1 MCGDK
6 LSINSC
12 LQYLKYYIKKN
23 QKKNQT
29 KTTSPPKKK
38 IRIITHI
45 QNNAINKTKQ
55 KQKPQKTPQ
64 AKTKKKQK
72 KTAKKI
78 TKPQNQKHNTKQS
91 KTCNHRFLSLYTFKW
106 LSFEIVLSGRNYCVV
121 LHNIFLNEMRSFV
134 SVKLSMQLICFLF
147 TSASTFL

>member
-23 QKKNQT
+23 KKNSKKNN
-29 KTTSPPKKK
+29 KTT
-38 IRIITHI
+38 
-45 QNNAINKTKQ
+45 
-55 KQKPQKTPQ
+55 KP
-64 AKTKKKQK
+64 
-72 KTAKKI
+72 
-78 TKPQNQKHNTKQS
+78 KHNTTQH
-91 KTCNHRFLSLYTFKW
+91 KTCNHRFLSLYTFK
-106 LSFEIVLSGRNYCVV
+106 SFEIVLSGRNYCVV